1 MRCNLKFG
9 KSQITNR
16 KLRNPER
23 GYMLITLMLAFALI
37 AIGLLAV
44 LPEIGQQIKRDRE
57 EEMRHR
63 GTAYMRAIQ
72 HFYKKTGRYPTR
84 VEELEN
90 TNNIRFLRKR
100 YKDPLT
106 HDPQNGKEQDFKFLH
121 QQDIPLNSGIIL
133 GGQMPGQVPGQMP
146 GQAGLPGQAGFGG
159 QGAGANVAMAGALAG
174 LAAQAGAQQG
184 AGTSGSPFNSINNGN
199 SADSD
204 AASGPNGKSS
214 GTSGTSGASGPGG
227 QASPNGTGSPF
238 SGPTFGGGPIMGVA
252 STSKDKS
259 IRVFADKNHYKDW
272 LFVYVPMADRG
283 GLLVGPVQPGLPTGG
298 NLNGAAGMPQGGAG
312 QSSGF
317 GQSSFGQSSGF
328 GQSSFG
334 QSGAGQGQG
343 QAFGQNQGQPV
354 NQSNP
359 TPQGN
364 AAPQDQ

>member
-1 MRCNLKFG
+1 MRCHLKFR
-9 KSQITNR
+9 KSQITSR
-16 KLRNPER
+16 KLQNSER

-57 EEMRHR
+57 EELRHR

-106 HDPQNGKEQDFKFLH
+106 HDPQSGKEQDFKFLH

-133 GGQMPGQVPGQMP
+133 AGQIPGQIP
-146 GQAGLPGQAGFGG
+146 GQAGLPGQGGFGG
-159 QGAGANVAMAGALAG
+159 QGGGANAAVAGALAG

-184 AGTSGSPFNSINNGN
+184 AGTSGSPFNSLNN
-199 SADSD
+199 ASD
-204 AASGPNGKSS
+204 ASAGSGPNQGSS
-214 GTSGTSGASGPGG
+214 GTSGPNG
-227 QASPNGTGSPF
+227 QSSPNGTGSPF
-238 SGPTFGGGPIMGVA
+238 SGPTFGGGPVMGVA

-298 NLNGAAGMPQGGAG
+298 NLNGAAGLPQGAPG

-317 GQSSFGQSSGF
+317 GQSAFGQSPS

-334 QSGAGQGQG
+334 QSGFGQGQG
-343 QAFGQNQGQPV
+343 QGQGFGQNQSQPL